1 MDAHYK
7 DDIHR
12 IVSDYFHFINEKDMQ
27 RLLNLFTDDC
37 VIFEPFSKKQL
48 PHFDNGRGDITYL
61 KGKSEI
67 ESFFNIVM
75 MASNGLQYHI
85 EFELIDK
92 SVDANNYKSN
102 DIFYSPPSS
111 VVSVLATFHGKIEGH
126 ELKERVKFH
135 IVPRKNYVSMNI
147 KEKYYQNSKE
157 IKTLWIQFCSPEST
171 N

>member
-1 MDAHYK
+1 
-7 DDIHR
+7 
-12 IVSDYFHFINEKDMQ
+12 MQ

-48 PHFDNGRGDITYL
+48 PHSHNERGDITYL

-75 MASNGLQYHI
+75 MASDGLQYNI

-92 SVDANNYKSN
+92 TVDTNNYKSN
-102 DIFYSPPSS
+102 NVFYSPASS
-111 VVSVLATFHGKIEGH
+111 VVSVLTTFYGKREGF
-126 ELKERVKFH
+126 ELKERLKFQ
-135 IVPRKNYVSMNI
+135 IVPRKNYVSDNMQEND
-147 KEKYYQNSKE
+147 YHNNNE
-157 IKTLWIQFCSPEST
+157 IKTLWIEFCSLEST